1 MKKQYSG
8 FEGLS
13 PVNIHNDHDPG
24 SSYITLDQPS
34 KTIAIVGSGDLGLA
48 LTVCFVRA
56 GYRVVIGS
64 RNPEKNRHKINAVGG
79 EISNLQYAM
88 KQSSIVVVAIPFEAF
103 KTLPRDDLRGKIV
116 VDVSNRPLGSKYKK
130 KCLAA
135 KLQKC
140 LPKSHVVKAFNTLS
154 AYALLKGLTQGSKEV
169 PICSN
174 NEEARNTI
182 INLAR
187 NLGFTPVDFG
197 PLSNAKKIE
206 DIPLEF
212 FPEWKLTLILG
223 VCIWIFAFIFQLFRR
238 QLCPNFENLND
249 DEEWNWRLFDSLPVT
264 TITHT
269 DGLTALTLLTS
280 CYCPGVIASY
290 LQLIRGTKYSK
301 FPKWLDNWLKARKNM
316 GLLALFFAVSHFIL
330 AIVQEIG
337 YGGYNMDWN
346 HCLYF
351 FCGDCAIILML
362 VLGVTSLPSVSSSLT
377 WREFSFIH
385 RYLGWAC
392 LTFATGHVVFMKWYI
407 LFNNVLRCVFI
418 PDTSQIFIWYPLA
431 TIAFK
436 ITSSSPI
443 R

>member
-88 KQSSIVVVAIPFEAF
+88 KQSSIVV
-103 KTLPRDDLRGKIV
+103 
-116 VDVSNRPLGSKYKK
+116 PLGSKYKK

-377 WREFSFIH
+377 WREF
-385 RYLGWAC
+385 Y
-392 LTFATGHVVFMKWYI
+392 
-407 LFNNVLRCVFI
+407 
-418 PDTSQIFIWYPLA
+418 
-431 TIAFK
+431 
-436 ITSSSPI
+436 SSTDI
-443 R
+443 